1 MASLTSRVLAE
12 PSGCLPRR
20 PSTSAGRTGTPL
32 PSNPRYIVGAGL
44 GTVSATARSSAATS
58 RPRASAQRS
67 TCLVSTRTAASSH
80 NRSLAA
86 AKLKSEAASPTIRST
101 PGDSDVACIPRARSR
116 GHTPVRQASQ
126 W

>member
-1 MASLTSRVLAE
+1 MGGQALEGEQAHRPIVDLM
-12 PSGCLPRR
+12 PRR
-20 PSTSAGRTGTPL
+20 L
-32 PSNPRYIVGAGL
+32 
-44 GTVSATARSSAATS
+44 VSSSANS
-58 RPRASAQRS
+58 RPKASAQRS

-101 PGDSDVACIPRARSR
+101 PGDSEVACILRARSR